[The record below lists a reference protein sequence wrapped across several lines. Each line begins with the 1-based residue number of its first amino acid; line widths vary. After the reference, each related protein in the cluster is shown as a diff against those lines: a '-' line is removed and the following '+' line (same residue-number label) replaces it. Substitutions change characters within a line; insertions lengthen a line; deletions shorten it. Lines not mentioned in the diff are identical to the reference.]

1 MYILDW
7 RSSLGC
13 GSEVKVGN
21 KPVPWVWAGL
31 KVPILKFYALPCFH
45 AEEEAVV
52 VAAVAAVAQADVS
65 PDKSAGALCIGESFQ
80 LLLSRWQLLESQ

>member
-13 GSEVKVGN
+13 GSGVKVGN

-31 KVPILKFYALPCFH
+31 KVPILKFYALPYFH
-45 AEEEAVV
+45 VEEEAVV
-52 VAAVAAVAQADVS
+52 VAAVAQTDVS
-65 PDKSAGALCIGESFQ
+65 PDKSAGALYTGESFQ
-80 LLLSRWQLLESQ
+80 LLLSRWQQLESQ